1 MTEQPEAGYREVE
14 HTADWQLEVWA
25 PDLPL
30 LFAQAALGMYA
41 LSGTRLG
48 PEPRV
53 VREID
58 LQGQDPE
65 SLLVSFLT
73 ELLYLGESQGVGFDG
88 FNLQLNGDHLFAK
101 VEGAPIQAQ
110 SKEIKAVTYHNLE
123 IREIS
128 RGLEV
133 SIVFDV

>member
-1 MTEQPEAGYREVE
+1 MTGQPEAGYREVE
-14 HTADWQLEVWA
+14 HTADWQIEVWA

-30 LFAQAALGMYA
+30 LFKQAALGMYA
-41 LSGTRLG
+41 LSDTRLR
-48 PEPRV
+48 PEARLT
-53 VREID
+53 REIK

-73 ELLYLGESQGVGFDG
+73 ELLYLGESQGLGFDR
-88 FNLQLNGDHLFAK
+88 FNLQINGDYLFAQ
-101 VEGAPIQAQ
+101 VEGAPIQTQ

-123 IREIS
+123 IRETS

>member
-1 MTEQPEAGYREVE
+1 MNEQPEAGYQEVE

-30 LFAQAALGMYA
+30 LFEQAALGMYA
-41 LSGTRLG
+41 LSDTRLE
-48 PEPRV
+48 PEARLT
-53 VREID
+53 REIE

-73 ELLYLGESQGVGFDG
+73 ELLYLGESQGLGFDG
-88 FNLQLNGDHLFAK
+88 FDLQINGAYLFAQ
-101 VEGAPIQAQ
+101 VEGAPIQTQ

-123 IREIS
+123 IRETS

>member
-1 MTEQPEAGYREVE
+1 MTGQPEAGYREVE
-14 HTADWQLEVWA
+14 HTADWQIEVWA

-30 LFAQAALGMYA
+30 LFEQAALGMYA
-41 LSGTRLG
+41 LSDTRLG
-48 PEPRV
+48 PEARLT
-53 VREID
+53 REIE

-73 ELLYLGESQGVGFDG
+73 ELLYLGESQGLGFDR
-88 FNLQLNGDHLFAK
+88 FNLQINGDYLFAQ
-101 VEGAPIQAQ
+101 VEGAPIQTQ

-123 IREIS
+123 IRETS